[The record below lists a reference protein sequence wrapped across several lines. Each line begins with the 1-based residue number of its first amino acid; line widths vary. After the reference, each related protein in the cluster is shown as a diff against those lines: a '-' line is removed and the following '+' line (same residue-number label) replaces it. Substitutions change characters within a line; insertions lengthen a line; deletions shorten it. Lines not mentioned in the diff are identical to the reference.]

1 MSDADE
7 GHVLIGIGGGL
18 LAAMGLLLWIAI
30 RVFCPHRSSV
40 PERPINVE
48 TYYNNIHI
56 ARAFTL
62 QDYEAAA
69 IVPAV

>member
-30 RVFCPHRSSV
+30 RVFCPRRSSV
-40 PERPINVE
+40 PEQPVDVE
-48 TYYNNIHI
+48 TYYDNLPTNGRQF
-56 ARAFTL
+56 ALKDYAATL
-62 QDYEAAA
+62 
-69 IVPAV
+69 V